1 MGERLSPF
9 QERKLAEAE
18 WLEVGGLEN
27 SLNELQEK
35 IDREYGGDIFSL
47 TNEEL
52 GAAQKT
58 ASNYLERAK
67 GKRPNL
73 DRLAEQIIKLPP
85 AETATEELEK
95 DVDEAV

>member
-52 GAAQKT
+52 GAAQKNRQQLPGT
-58 ASNYLERAK
+58 SQGQKAQFRSASRTNHQTTT
-67 GKRPNL
+67 G
-73 DRLAEQIIKLPP
+73 
-85 AETATEELEK
+85 
-95 DVDEAV
+95 